1 MLQRRLCRK
10 RSQTAAVKLGVRFAL
25 NPMCT
30 AYVQLLINFYNQFVD
45 GESGCKLP
53 VVDPRI
59 GETIL
64 EVEEGDTADV
74 DRAVHAASEA
84 FNEGPWPKTAAQV
97 SWCG

>member
-1 MLQRRLCRK
+1 
-10 RSQTAAVKLGVRFAL
+10 
-25 NPMCT
+25 MCT